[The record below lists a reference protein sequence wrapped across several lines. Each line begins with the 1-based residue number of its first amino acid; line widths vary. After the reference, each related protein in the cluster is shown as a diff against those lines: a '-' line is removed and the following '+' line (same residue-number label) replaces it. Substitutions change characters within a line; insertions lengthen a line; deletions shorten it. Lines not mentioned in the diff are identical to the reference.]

1 MTVGQRIA
9 QKRKELGLSQEGLGD
24 KLGVSR
30 QAIYKWESDASLP
43 EVEKLVALS
52 RIFSV
57 PVGWL
62 LGEEEH
68 PAGQA
73 DGQSAELTE
82 AQIKMV
88 QEIADRYLAA
98 QTARMEQPPQPP
110 ARRRW
115 PLIAGGAAAL
125 VAAALFLNLFS
136 QLNRVSQDYG
146 NLQST
151 ISNVSSN
158 VNSQIGSITSR
169 VEEILKAQ
177 NSLTASYNAEF
188 LSSDPGAGTASFAL
202 EAVPKTYV
210 EGMEAVF
217 LADCGDGPLEFPG
230 VLGEGQ
236 SFSAQVTVPLTDSI
250 TLSVVFVNGERRE
263 TQMLDVFTYL
273 LSDTYPYVSCDGSD
287 LWGSTGKDGV
297 LRNSRY
303 TFITVDEAFTGGPCT
318 KIADIQVG
326 LFRDQKLVAR
336 YTPCEQ
342 PDSYKGDWEN
352 ARFFEG
358 PETITLEP
366 GYTYCMA
373 ALVTDEYGRQ
383 WVVHGTPAVYDPEEE
398 FVEYTDITE
407 DYSSDPADWDFSGI
421 E

>member
-68 PAGQA
+68 PSGQT
-73 DGQSAELTE
+73 DTQPAELTE

-98 QTARMEQPPQPP
+98 QTARMPQTPVK
-110 ARRRW
+110 RRRW
-115 PLIAGGAAAL
+115 PVLVGCGAAV

-146 NLQST
+146 NLQNA
-151 ISNVSSN
+151 ISNVSYN
-158 VNSQIGSITSR
+158 VDSQIGSITSR
-169 VEEILKAQ
+169 VEEILKSQ
-177 NSLTASYNAEF
+177 NQLTASYSAEY
-188 LSSDPGAGTASFAL
+188 LSSDPEAGTASFAL

-210 EGMEAVF
+210 EGMEAIF
-217 LADCGDGPLEFPG
+217 QADCGDGPLEFPG

-236 SFSAQVTVPLTDSI
+236 SFSAEITVPLTDSI

-287 LWGSTGKDGV
+287 LWGSTESGGV
-297 LRNSRY
+297 LRRAQY
-303 TFITVDEAFTGGPCT
+303 TFLTVHEELVSGPCA

-336 YTPCEQ
+336 YTRCEQ
-342 PDSYKGDWEN
+342 PESYQGNWED
-352 ARFFEG
+352 ARFFECT
-358 PETITLEP
+358 ETITLEP

-398 FVEYTDITE
+398 FVEYADIAE
-407 DYSSDPADWDFSGI
+407 DYSSDPADWDFTVG
-421 E
+421 

>member
-115 PLIAGGAAAL
+115 PLVLGCGAAL

-146 NLQST
+146 NLQSA
-151 ISNVSSN
+151 ISNVSYN
-158 VNSQIGSITSR
+158 VDSQIGSITSR

-177 NSLTASYNAEF
+177 NQLTASYSAEF

-202 EAVPKTYV
+202 EAVPRTYV
-210 EGMEAVF
+210 EGMEAIF
-217 LADCGDGPLEFPG
+217 QADCGEGPLEFPG

-236 SFSAQVTVPLTDSI
+236 SFSAEITVPLTDSI

-273 LSDTYPYVSCDGSD
+273 LSDTYPYVSCDGSE
-287 LWGSTGKDGV
+287 LWGSTESGGV
-297 LRNSRY
+297 LRRAQY
-303 TFITVDEAFTGGPCT
+303 TFLTVHEELVSGPCA

-326 LFRDQKLVAR
+326 LFRDRKLVAR

-342 PDSYKGDWEN
+342 PASYQGDWED
-352 ARFFEG
+352 ARFFECT
-358 PETITLEP
+358 ETITLEP

-398 FVEYTDITE
+398 FVEYADIAE
-407 DYSSDPADWDFSGI
+407 DYSSDPADWDFTVG
-421 E
+421 

>member
-68 PAGQA
+68 PSSQT
-73 DGQSAELTE
+73 DSQSAELTE

-98 QTARMEQPPQPP
+98 QTARTPQPP
-110 ARRRW
+110 VKRRRW
-115 PLIAGGAAAL
+115 LVLVGCGAAV

-146 NLQST
+146 NLQNA
-151 ISNVSSN
+151 ISNVSYN
-158 VNSQIGSITSR
+158 VDSQIGSIASR
-169 VEEILKAQ
+169 VEEILKSQ
-177 NSLTASYNAEF
+177 NQLTASYNAEY
-188 LSSDPGAGTASFAL
+188 LSSNLEEGTASFAL

-236 SFSAQVTVPLTDSI
+236 SFSAEITVPLTDSI

-273 LSDTYPYVSCDGSD
+273 LSDTYPYVSCDGSE
-287 LWGSTGKDGV
+287 LWGSTESGGV
-297 LRNSRY
+297 LRRAQY
-303 TFITVDEAFTGGPCT
+303 TFLTVHEELVSGPCA

-326 LFRDQKLVAR
+326 LFRDRKLVAR

-342 PDSYKGDWEN
+342 PESYQGNWED
-352 ARFFEG
+352 ARFFECT
-358 PETITLEP
+358 ETITLEP

-383 WVVHGTPAVYDPEEE
+383 WVVHGTPAAYDPEEE
-398 FVEYTDITE
+398 FVEYADITE
-407 DYSSDPADWDFSGI
+407 DYSSDPADWDFTT

>member
-98 QTARMEQPPQPP
+98 QTARTPQTPVK
-110 ARRRW
+110 RRRW
-115 PLIAGGAAAL
+115 PVLVGCGAAV

-146 NLQST
+146 NLQNA
-151 ISNVSSN
+151 ISNVSYN
-158 VNSQIGSITSR
+158 VDSQIGSITSR

-177 NSLTASYNAEF
+177 NQLTASYSAEY
-188 LSSDPGAGTASFAL
+188 LSSDLEEGTASFAL

-210 EGMEAVF
+210 EGMEAIF
-217 LADCGDGPLEFPG
+217 QADCGDGPLEFPG

-236 SFSAQVTVPLTDSI
+236 SFSAEITVPLTDSI

-273 LSDTYPYVSCDGSD
+273 LSDTYPYVSCDGSE
-287 LWGSTGKDGV
+287 LWGSTESGGV
-297 LRNSRY
+297 LRRAQY
-303 TFITVDEAFTGGPCT
+303 TFLTVHEELVSGPCA

-326 LFRDQKLVAR
+326 LFRDRKLVAR

-342 PDSYKGDWEN
+342 PASYQGDWED
-352 ARFFEG
+352 ARFFECTE
-358 PETITLEP
+358 PIILEP

-383 WVVHGTPAVYDPEEE
+383 WVVHGSPAVYDPEEE
-398 FVEYTDITE
+398 FANFADGLT
-407 DYSSDPADWDFSGI
+407 YSSDPADWDFTT

>member
-62 LGEEEH
+62 LGEEDH
-68 PAGQA
+68 PTGQT
-73 DGQSAELTE
+73 DTQSAELTE

-98 QTARMEQPPQPP
+98 QTARTPQTPVK
-110 ARRRW
+110 RRRW
-115 PLIAGGAAAL
+115 PVLVGCGAAV

-146 NLQST
+146 NLQNA
-151 ISNVSSN
+151 ISNVSYN
-158 VNSQIGSITSR
+158 VDSQIGSITSR
-169 VEEILKAQ
+169 VEEILKSQ
-177 NSLTASYNAEF
+177 NQLTASYNAEY
-188 LSSDPGAGTASFAL
+188 LSSNLEEGTAAFAL

-210 EGMEAVF
+210 ESMEAVF

-273 LSDTYPYVSCDGSD
+273 LSDTYPYVSCDGSE
-287 LWGSTGKDGV
+287 LWGSTESGGV
-297 LRNSRY
+297 LRRAQY
-303 TFITVDEAFTGGPCT
+303 TFLTVDEEAKSSQCT
-318 KIADIQVG
+318 RVADIQVG
-326 LFRDQKLVAR
+326 LFRDRKLVAR

-342 PDSYKGDWEN
+342 PASYQGNWEN
-352 ARFFEG
+352 ARFFECTE
-358 PETITLEP
+358 PITLEP

-373 ALVTDEYGRQ
+373 ALVTDEYSRQ
-383 WVVHGTPAVYDPEEE
+383 WVVYGTPAVYNPEEE
-398 FVEYTDITE
+398 FVEYADIAE
-407 DYSSDPADWDFSGI
+407 DYSSDPADWDFTT

>member
-68 PAGQA
+68 PAGQTDA
-73 DGQSAELTE
+73 QSAELTE

-98 QTARMEQPPQPP
+98 QTARTPQVLVK
-110 ARRRW
+110 RRRW
-115 PLIAGGAAAL
+115 PVLVGCGAAV

-136 QLNRVSQDYG
+136 QLDRVSQDYG
-146 NLQST
+146 NLQNS
-151 ISNVSSN
+151 IANVSSN
-158 VNSQIGSITSR
+158 VDSQIGSITSR
-169 VEEILKAQ
+169 VEEILKSQ
-177 NSLTASYNAEF
+177 NQLTASYSAEY
-188 LSSDPGAGTASFAL
+188 LSSDLREGTATFAL

-217 LADCGDGPLEFPG
+217 QADCGDGPLEFSG

-250 TLSVVFVNGERRE
+250 TLSVVFVTGERRE

-273 LSDTYPYVSCDGSD
+273 LSDTYPYVSCDGSE
-287 LWGSTGKDGV
+287 LWGSTESGGV
-297 LRNSRY
+297 LRRGRY
-303 TFITVDEAFTGGPCT
+303 TFLTVDEAFTSGPCA
-318 KIADIQVG
+318 KVADIQVG

-336 YTPCEQ
+336 YTRCEQ
-342 PDSYKGDWEN
+342 PESYQGDWEN
-352 ARFFEG
+352 AWFFEG

>member
-68 PAGQA
+68 PSSQT
-73 DGQSAELTE
+73 DSQSAELTE

-98 QTARMEQPPQPP
+98 QTARTPQPP
-110 ARRRW
+110 VKRRRW
-115 PLIAGGAAAL
+115 PVLVGCGAAV

-146 NLQST
+146 NLQNA
-151 ISNVSSN
+151 ISNVSYN
-158 VNSQIGSITSR
+158 VDSQIGSITSR
-169 VEEILKAQ
+169 VEEILKSQ
-177 NSLTASYNAEF
+177 NQLTASYNAEY
-188 LSSDPGAGTASFAL
+188 LSSNLEEGTASFAL

-236 SFSAQVTVPLTDSI
+236 SFSAEITVPLTDSI

-263 TQMLDVFTYL
+263 TQMLDVFTYI
-273 LSDTYPYVSCDGSD
+273 LSDTYPYVSCDGSE
-287 LWGSTGKDGV
+287 LWGSTESGGV
-297 LRNSRY
+297 LRRAQY
-303 TFITVDEAFTGGPCT
+303 TFLTVHEELVSGPCA

-326 LFRDQKLVAR
+326 LFRDRKLVAR

-342 PDSYKGDWEN
+342 PESYQGNWED
-352 ARFFEG
+352 ARFFECT
-358 PETITLEP
+358 ETITLEP

-383 WVVHGTPAVYDPEEE
+383 WVVHGTPAAYDPEEE
-398 FVEYTDITE
+398 FVEYADITE
-407 DYSSDPADWDFSGI
+407 DYSSDPADWDFTT

>member
-68 PAGQA
+68 PSGQA
-73 DGQSAELTE
+73 DTQSPELTE

-98 QTARMEQPPQPP
+98 QTARMPRPP
-110 ARRRW
+110 AKRRRW
-115 PLIAGGAAAL
+115 PLALVCGAAA

-188 LSSDPGAGTASFAL
+188 LSSDPEAGTASFAL
-202 EAVPKTYV
+202 EAVPRTYV
-210 EGMEAVF
+210 EGMEAIF
-217 LADCGDGPLEFPG
+217 QADCGDGPLEFPG

-236 SFSAQVTVPLTDSI
+236 SFSAEITVPLTDSI

-273 LSDTYPYVSCDGSD
+273 LSDTYPYVSCDGSE
-287 LWGSTGKDGV
+287 LWGSTESGGV
-297 LRNSRY
+297 LRRAQY
-303 TFITVDEAFTGGPCT
+303 TFLTVHEELVSGPCA

-326 LFRDQKLVAR
+326 LFRDRELVAR

-342 PDSYKGDWEN
+342 PASYQGDWED
-352 ARFFEG
+352 ARFFECT
-358 PETITLEP
+358 ETITLEP

-398 FVEYTDITE
+398 FVEYADIAE
-407 DYSSDPADWDFSGI
+407 DYSSDPADWDFTV
-421 E
+421 